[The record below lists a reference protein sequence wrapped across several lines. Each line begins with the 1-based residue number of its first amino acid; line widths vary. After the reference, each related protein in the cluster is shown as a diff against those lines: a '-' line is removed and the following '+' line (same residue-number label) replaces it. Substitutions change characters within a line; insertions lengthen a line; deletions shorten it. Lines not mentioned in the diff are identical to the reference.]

1 VLKGKRQTYRWMVT
15 SLS

>member
-1 VLKGKRQTYRWMVT
+1 VLKGKTQTYRWMAT

>member
-1 VLKGKRQTYRWMVT
+1 VLKGKRQTYRWMAT